1 MDQLL
6 SLVVRLLLADI
17 VGDFLLG
24 TLCYWLGWPWV
35 KLFTLG
41 RYPRHGWRS
50 GHREEIWVQCVGLLV
65 AVLGMMAA
73 FGQFDV

>member
-6 SLVVRLLLADI
+6 SLVVRLLADI

-35 KLFTLG
+35 KLLTLG